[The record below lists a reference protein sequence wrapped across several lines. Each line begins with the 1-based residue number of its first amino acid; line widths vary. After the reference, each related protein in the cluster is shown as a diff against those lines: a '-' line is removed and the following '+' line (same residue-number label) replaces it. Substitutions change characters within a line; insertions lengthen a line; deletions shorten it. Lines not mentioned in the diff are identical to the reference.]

1 MKELSEFSKKK
12 VRKVRIIDGKK
23 TVRYEWEYSGV
34 PKGYKVVD
42 GKLAKMSSQEQQK
55 RSRAAKKSAN
65 KSSTK
70 RKRQISLRRRKTLV
84 KEV

>member
-1 MKELSEFSKKK
+1 MEISEFSKKK
-12 VRKVRIIDGKK
+12 ARKIRVIDGKK
-23 TVRYEWEYSGV
+23 VVKYEWEYSGV

-42 GKLAKMSSQEQQK
+42 GKLEKMSPQEQQN

-70 RKRQISLRRRKTLV
+70 RKRQISLRRRKSLV